1 MRLGKKKED
10 TAVGIDMK
18 DWSSIIVRRLCYSKT
33 AMTSIRNPKVTS
45 RERLDTPQAV
55 PNSSDPTPTEK
66 KNFDDANDRRLD
78 ISTAQENVKN
88 LKFLIF
94 HNSTV
99 VVLSIFAYNKKT
111 KVTSFDTLQF
121 SQKQMSPQ
129 QFGNNRTSKF
139 NKFTTILT
147 HQNNSWN
154 QHCFDRPTKQTT
166 PKIRQESKGQT
177 KLVINCKQSK
187 AVSLQQ
193 QLQK

>member
-78 ISTAQENVKN
+78 ISTAQENVKISN
-88 LKFLIF
+88 F
-94 HNSTV
+94 
-99 VVLSIFAYNKKT
+99 
-111 KVTSFDTLQF
+111 QF
-121 SQKQMSPQ
+121 STILQLLYCQFSPTTRKPRSHPSTLSN
-129 QFGNNRTSKF
+129 FHRSRCHHNNLATTGRQKF
-139 NKFTTILT
+139 NNFTTILT

-166 PKIRQESKGQT
+166 PKMRQASKGQT
-177 KLVINCKQSK
+177 KLVISCNQSK
-187 AVSLQQ
+187 AASLQQ

>member
-78 ISTAQENVKN
+78 ISTAQENVKISN
-88 LKFLIF
+88 F
-94 HNSTV
+94 
-99 VVLSIFAYNKKT
+99 
-111 KVTSFDTLQF
+111 QF
-121 SQKQMSPQ
+121 STILQLLYCQFSPTTRKPRLHPSTLSNFHRIRCHHNNLATTGRQNPTTSQ
-129 QFGNNRTSKF
+129 QFLPTK
-139 NKFTTILT
+139 TILEINT
-147 HQNNSWN
+147 ALTGRQSRQHQRRS
-154 QHCFDRPTKQTT
+154 KQV
-166 PKIRQESKGQT
+166 RD
-177 KLVINCKQSK
+177 KQS
-187 AVSLQQ
+187 
-193 QLQK
+193 

>member
-78 ISTAQENVKN
+78 ISTAQENVKISN
-88 LKFLIF
+88 FNFPQFCSCCIVNFRLQQENQGHILRHSPTF
-94 HNSTV
+94 TE
-99 VVLSIFAYNKKT
+99 AD
-111 KVTSFDTLQF
+111 VT
-121 SQKQMSPQ
+121 
-129 QFGNNRTSKF
+129 
-139 NKFTTILT
+139 TTIWQQPDVKIQQS
-147 HQNNSWN
+147 HNN
-154 QHCFDRPTKQTT
+154 FDPLKQFLKSTLLWQADKADNTKDEAR
-166 PKIRQESKGQT
+166 K
-177 KLVINCKQSK
+177 
-187 AVSLQQ
+187 
-193 QLQK
+193 